1 MVITAV
7 GIITAINALVA
18 LSKGVVEVGSMI
30 KNAQAEGRDLNAQE
44 LKQINDK
51 YDNSFLNLDEA
62 IAKKEAEEKA
72 EGGSG

>member
-1 MVITAV
+1 MVITGV

-18 LSKGVVEVGSMI
+18 LTKGMMEVSNMI